1 MFVASTTLKNLPTLG
16 VGFGFREPYRADLF
30 LHRDQIDFLEITAD
44 HYLEATPEKVAE
56 LQLLADHFTLIPH
69 GLNLSLGSAEGLDSE
84 YRDALV
90 ELTRKL
96 NPPWWSEHIAF
107 TRGGGVEIGHLAPVP
122 FTEEAVDVLVA
133 NINEVQAL
141 IDIPFIVENI
151 TQDYRIPGTH
161 TLEEAD
167 FLRAIVERTGCGL
180 LLDVTNLYTNHRNH
194 GDDLERFLDRLPGES
209 VVQLHFAG
217 GHEERGKLIDS
228 HSSATPEEVWTL
240 LERVVERFPVKGIIL
255 ERDEDLPPFSEILK
269 ETDRARAVARR
280 HGRCPSPT
288 IKSS

>member
-1 MFVASTTLKNLPTLG
+1 MSTAAMRIDHLPTLG
-16 VGFGFREPYRADLF
+16 VGFGFREPYRADVF
-30 LHRDQIDFLEITAD
+30 LHRDRVDFLEITAD
-44 HYLEATPEKVAE
+44 HYLDASAEKLAE
-56 LQLLADHFTLIPH
+56 LELLAGHFPLIPH
-69 GLNLSLGSAEGLDSE
+69 GLNLSLGSAEGLDRD
-84 YRDALV
+84 YRDALIALV
-90 ELTRKL
+90 RKI

-107 TRGGGVEIGHLAPVP
+107 TRGGGIEIGHLAPVP
-122 FTEEAVDVLVA
+122 FSEEAVDVLVA
-133 NINEVQAL
+133 NINEVQSL

-151 TQDYRIPGTH
+151 TQDYRIPGAH
-161 TLEEAD
+161 TMEEAD
-167 FLRAIVERTGCGL
+167 FLRAIVDRTGCGL

-194 GDDLERFLDRLPGES
+194 GDDLDRFLDRLPGES

-228 HSSATPEEVWTL
+228 HSHATPQEVWDL

-269 ETDRARAVARR
+269 ETDQARSVARR

-288 IKSS
+288 IKNS